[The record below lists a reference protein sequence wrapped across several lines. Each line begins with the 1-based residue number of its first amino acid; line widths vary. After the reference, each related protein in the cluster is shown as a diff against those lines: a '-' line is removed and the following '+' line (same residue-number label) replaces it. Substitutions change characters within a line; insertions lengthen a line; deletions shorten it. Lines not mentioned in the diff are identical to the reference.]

1 MNRFITTVALAVV
14 TLPALSAPTVQTLTG
29 VVKGGT
35 ADSCLNVGAGK
46 DEKCYSFG
54 SRSSIAACK
63 EDDACTVTGR
73 FDDDKEQL
81 VSVEKAVKV
90 KPCPGFRVEHLC

>member
-1 MNRFITTVALAVV
+1 MNRFIITIALTAI
-14 TLPALSAPTVQTLTG
+14 TLPALSAQPLQTLTG

-54 SRSSIAACK
+54 SRSSIAKKLFAACK
-63 EDDACTVTGR
+63 EDDTCTVRGR
-73 FDDDKEQL
+73 FDDAKEQL
-81 VSVEKAVKV
+81 LSLEKAVKV
-90 KPCPGFRVEHLC
+90 NP

>member
-54 SRSSIAACK
+54 SRSSIAMHH
-63 EDDACTVTGR
+63 GGQR
-73 FDDDKEQL
+73 GLRMPGNFDLQRGG
-81 VSVEKAVKV
+81 AV
-90 KPCPGFRVEHLC
+90 GA

>member
-1 MNRFITTVALAVV
+1 MNRFIITMALTAI
-14 TLPALSAPTVQTLTG
+14 TFPALSAPPSQTLTG

-54 SRSSIAACK
+54 SRSSIAKKLFAACK
-63 EDDACTVTGR
+63 EDDGCMVTGR
-73 FDDDKEQL
+73 FDHDKEQL
-81 VSVEKAVKV
+81 VSLEKAVKV
-90 KPCPGFRVEHLC
+90 KP

>member
-1 MNRFITTVALAVV
+1 MNRFITTVALTVV

-54 SRSSIAACK
+54 SRSSIAKKLFAACK

-90 KPCPGFRVEHLC
+90 KP